1 LDLEL
6 ESKLPSLRGARSIDD
21 YYLYFSTQSDAEKGL
36 AAFHEVARQ
45 FELEIN
51 DSKTEIIQLPER
63 LEPPWKSDLRRL
75 IIRDSGQAQATD
87 LLTLFDNAFQHAQNF
102 PSDSVLTYAAK
113 QTLTANIAADNWEF
127 CEGLLLKAVLAEPS
141 MLSVLVDLY
150 EKYAAYHT
158 SSDALATAIESICS
172 YHAPLQQGNEV
183 AWALWLAQKMSISIP
198 KAVGDTIARLDDDIV
213 ALIALD
219 MNKCGLLDA
228 SGFTKWRSYMTAGN
242 LYENHW
248 LIAYEALE
256 QGWLPSKNGN
266 DYVGADDFFSILRSN
281 GVRFYGAAIVDTA
294 SFFEYD
300 ADEDESDSSDDSDD
314 EDVLTEEEDVEPSET
329 GDYEELLA
337 ELLAEQADDD
347 IADGNGSEE
356 IPEELID
363 DSQDG

>member
-1 LDLEL
+1 
-6 ESKLPSLRGARSIDD
+6 
-21 YYLYFSTQSDAEKGL
+21 
-36 AAFHEVARQ
+36 
-45 FELEIN
+45 LEIN

-113 QTLTANIAADNWEF
+113 QTLTADIAEENWGF
-127 CEGLLLKAVLAEPS
+127 CEGLLLKAALAEPS

-158 SSDALATAIESICS
+158 SNDALAVTIESICA

-183 AWALWLAQKMSISIP
+183 AWALWLAKKMNISIQ
-198 KAVGDTIARLDDDIV
+198 KNIGDRIARLDDDVV

-219 MNKCGLLDA
+219 MNQLGLLDA
-228 SGFTKWRSYMTAGN
+228 SGFTKWRSYLTSGN

-266 DYVGADDFFSILRSN
+266 DYIEADDFFSILRSN

-300 ADEDESDSSDDSDD
+300 SDEDDSSDDDGD
-314 EDVLTEEEDVEPSET
+314 EEVLIEEEDDDDEPSDT
-329 GDYEELLA
+329 S
-337 ELLAEQADDD
+337 DDD
-347 IADGNGSEE
+347 
-356 IPEELID
+356 ELVIEQEYEGD
-363 DSQDG
+363 